1 MDSISVAR
9 IDLAREPLAA
19 LEAMLAAG
27 KEARECVRVL
37 AKTGDNLV
45 GELLKGQGKFTAWT
59 HYPAGDVHDP
69 VTHAEYYYHAHET
82 SFAAASALAGSA
94 AASALAPMTRR
105 EHGHFHCFLRA
116 SAMPAGVRPA
126 KVADLARSE
135 IAGEAM
141 AHLIAI
147 AMDGFGAPIRL
158 FTTNRWVTGEVWYA
172 GADVA
177 AMLGRFAIARAA
189 PSWPVNR
196 WLGAMIRLFRPQI
209 AALVEARDAAV
220 AAHAAAHPDA
230 NVFEDRALEITS
242 ALDIDVERQIAAVRA
257 AIATSSPARGTR
269 SARAVPSRS

>member
-1 MDSISVAR
+1 MDSIPVAR
-9 IDLAREPLAA
+9 IDLAREPRAA

-37 AKTGDNLV
+37 AKTGDTLV
-45 GELLKGQGKFTAWT
+45 GELLKRQREFTAWT

-69 VTHAEYYYHAHET
+69 VTHAEYYYHAHGT
-82 SFAAASALAGSA
+82 HDR
-94 AASALAPMTRR
+94 RR

-116 SAMPAGVRPA
+116 SGMPVGVRPA

-141 AHLIAI
+141 AHLVAI
-147 AMDGFGAPIRL
+147 AMDASGTPIRL

-172 GADVA
+172 GADVT

-209 AALVEARDAAV
+209 AALIEARDASI
-220 AAHAAAHPDA
+220 AAHAAAHPDV

-242 ALDIDVERQIAAVRA
+242 ALDIDVERQIAAIRA
-257 AIATSSPARGTR
+257 AIATSSPLRGIR
-269 SARAVPSRS
+269 SARGVPSRS

>member
-1 MDSISVAR
+1 
-9 IDLAREPLAA
+9 
-19 LEAMLAAG
+19 
-27 KEARECVRVL
+27 VRVL
-37 AKTGDNLV
+37 AKTGDTLV
-45 GELLKGQGKFTAWT
+45 GELLKGQDGFTAWT

-69 VTHAEYYYHAHET
+69 VTHAEYYYHAHGT
-82 SFAAASALAGSA
+82 SSA

-105 EHGHFHCFLRA
+105 ERGHFHCFLRA
-116 SAMPAGVRPA
+116 SGMPAGVRPA
-126 KVADLARSE
+126 KVANLARSE

-147 AMDGFGAPIRL
+147 AMDASGTPIRL

-177 AMLGRFAIARAA
+177 AMLDRFAIARAA

-209 AALVEARDAAV
+209 AALIEARDAAI
-220 AAHAAAHPDA
+220 AAYATSHPDV

-257 AIATSSPARGTR
+257 AIATLSPLRGTR

>member
-1 MDSISVAR
+1 MDSVPVAR
-9 IDLAREPLAA
+9 VDLKGEGRAA

-37 AKTGDNLV
+37 AKTGDNLIA
-45 GELLKGQGKFTAWT
+45 ELLEGQGAFAAWT

-69 VTHAEYYYHAHET
+69 ISHAEYYYHAHDV
-82 SFAAASALAGSA
+82 SPDMASALTRADG
-94 AASALAPMTRR
+94 RR

-116 SAMPAGVRPA
+116 SGMPPGVRPA

-141 AHLIAI
+141 AHLVAI
-147 AMDGFGAPIRL
+147 AMDEFGAPLRL
-158 FTTNRWVTGEVWYA
+158 FTTNRWVTGETWYA
-172 GADVA
+172 GADVI
-177 AMLGRFAIARAA
+177 AMLDRFTISRAT

-196 WLGAMIRLFRPQI
+196 WLGAMLRLFRPQI

-220 AAHAAAHPDA
+220 ATHAAAHPDV
-230 NVFEDRALEITS
+230 NVYEDRTLEVAS

-257 AIATSSPARGTR
+257 ALTVARR
-269 SARAVPSRS
+269 